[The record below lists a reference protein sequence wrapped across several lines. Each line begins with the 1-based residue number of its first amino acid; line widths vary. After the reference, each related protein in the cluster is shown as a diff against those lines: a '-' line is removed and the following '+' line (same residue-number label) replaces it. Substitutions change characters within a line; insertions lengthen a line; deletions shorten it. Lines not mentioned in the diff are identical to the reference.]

1 MEEQEL
7 KVFTQALAD
16 IEKLHSD
23 VRILKQKYVNMFAAV
38 RSSLTAVNISFELDE
53 SYLVELLE
61 KFVVEDE
68 VPFATQAE
76 LEGANVKDE
85 GPAVM
90 ENTGEVATFS
100 NGKQFLRQR
109 PQLWPQDF
117 VRPGLHAGLAASAT
131 ALPYDSFKKAFAVG
145 NSYARVRQILADPSV
160 LETSDGIPSS
170 KGHAR

>member
-1 MEEQEL
+1 VDEQQL
-7 KVFTQALAD
+7 KTFTDALLD
-16 IEKLHSD
+16 IEKLHNEI
-23 VRILKQKYVNMFAAV
+23 RILKTKYVAMFAAV
-38 RSSLTAVNISFELDE
+38 KSSLSAANILFELDE
-53 SYLVELLE
+53 TYLNELLD
-61 KFVVEDE
+61 KFVED

-85 GPAVM
+85 GPVVT
-90 ENTGEVATFS
+90 ENSGEVATFS

-170 KGHAR
+170 KGAIR

>member
-1 MEEQEL
+1 MDERQL
-7 KVFTQALAD
+7 KTFTDALLD
-16 IEKLHSD
+16 IEKLHNE
-23 VRILKQKYVNMFAAV
+23 VRILKTKYVTMFAAV
-38 RSSLTAVNISFELDE
+38 KSSLLAANIPFDLDE
-53 SYLVELLE
+53 TYLNEILE
-61 KFVVEDE
+61 KFQDQDE

-76 LEGANVKDE
+76 LEGENVKDE
-85 GPAVM
+85 GPAVT

-117 VRPGLHAGLAASAT
+117 VRPGLHVGLAASAT

-160 LETSDGIPSS
+160 LNTSDGIPSS
-170 KGHAR
+170 RGR

>member
-1 MEEQEL
+1 MDEQQL
-7 KVFTQALAD
+7 KTFTDALLD
-16 IEKLHSD
+16 IEKLHNEI
-23 VRILKQKYVNMFAAV
+23 RILKTKYVAMFAAV
-38 RSSLTAVNISFELDE
+38 KSSLSAANIPFELDE
-53 SYLVELLE
+53 TYLNELLD
-61 KFVVEDE
+61 KFVED